1 MGNPLAGLLDS
12 LDSTQLAGVGGLL
25 AGVGPPTDP
34 QAQQPDQGSV
44 PPPPPPPP
52 VTQNNAGIASM
63 MTTPDDALRLAAK
76 AHPWVTGLR
85 LLGATLSDM
94 GQGLGGNQGTALT
107 QARQNIYDQ
116 AMIPVQAQMMQSVMG
131 GDQTGGQGAQS
142 GTGQSGAGG
151 GTQMPGISPQ
161 RKMLAYMA
169 LRSGHPDQAAAI
181 LKPDIQVD
189 RTTGNLYDG
198 YTGTNLGPV
207 GVALSQ
213 SDSGVYVNPHD
224 PNMTGAVM
232 PKPPVAGATPLFG
245 PNGMQGG
252 VQGWTLPNGT
262 TQAVQQTA
270 QAQSQGAAQGT
281 ANVQDSRTLVTIPD
295 PANPGGTKVV
305 TQGWLAANS
314 GSAGGQAASSAPAD
328 GAVPRGL
335 RNNNPLNLTPLP
347 GKGSWAGQVGTD
359 GDFAKFSTMQAG
371 LAAADRNLLAKGTL
385 HGLTT
390 LNGIIADPRNGWDP
404 GNQAYVTTVSK
415 DMGID
420 PNTPLPITDPAF
432 RQRLLASMEK
442 VEVGKFA
449 GSNGSAVPV
458 QGTTAAPATAP
469 GVLGGTAGAADTAFA
484 QGQGTDLSTRIGQLT
499 DAREGSIQA
508 RTNALQAQAFAS
520 SHPMNPGTPLAV
532 NAANWL
538 RTVDPKILSAAGFD
552 PNKISNYANDA
563 GIFNRVT
570 NQVTLSA
577 AKTLLPSRYTEREL
591 KLIPPITGSLTTP
604 NEAMGVAAGTQ
615 AAIAGRQQAQ
625 ADFASSYNGPKTR
638 QAFEAAWA
646 ASPQGQRSIFQDPEA
661 WKNVTFHGKPAVVYS
676 PDGKWGAFALGT
688 PNAYKFKVQ

>member
-1 MGNPLAGLLDS
+1 
-12 LDSTQLAGVGGLL
+12 
-25 AGVGPPTDP
+25 
-34 QAQQPDQGSV
+34 
-44 PPPPPPPP
+44 
-52 VTQNNAGIASM
+52 
-63 MTTPDDALRLAAK
+63 
-76 AHPWVTGLR
+76 
-85 LLGATLSDM
+85 
-94 GQGLGGNQGTALT
+94 
-107 QARQNIYDQ
+107 
-116 AMIPVQAQMMQSVMG
+116 
-131 GDQTGGQGAQS
+131 
-142 GTGQSGAGG
+142 
-151 GTQMPGISPQ
+151 
-161 RKMLAYMA
+161 
-169 LRSGHPDQAAAI
+169 
-181 LKPDIQVD
+181 
-189 RTTGNLYDG
+189 
-198 YTGTNLGPV
+198 
-207 GVALSQ
+207 
-213 SDSGVYVNPHD
+213 
-224 PNMTGAVM
+224 MTGAVM

-328 GAVPRGL
+328 GAVSRGL

-661 WKNVTFHGKPAVVYS
+661 WKERHLPLASPLWFIRQTENGALSLSVRRTPISSRCNRWLIPHHRCRMTRGSVSCAAQMARSRRSIMSFRIVERTLLRSEASSARSRKISPTIQARSPRRSISPRKALRMPLRQIPMRRHPIAPLSEERLSRRKAPLLNKPRLKNPRRPIAPS
-676 PDGKWGAFALGT
+676 PMVRPRLAALR
-688 PNAYKFKVQ
+688 